1 MNDAGAAIVARGV
14 SLGDASKTNGA
25 AVGCADAVNC
35 QLVAL
40 SSWGAF
46 IQEVAGMESQDREA
60 TALYCPL
67 TAIQGRHQ
75 IDPGLKG
82 GCDG

>member
-1 MNDAGAAIVARGV
+1 MPLKRTAPLLAVLMLSIV
-14 SLGDASKTNGA
+14 K
-25 AVGCADAVNC
+25 
-35 QLVAL
+35 VAL